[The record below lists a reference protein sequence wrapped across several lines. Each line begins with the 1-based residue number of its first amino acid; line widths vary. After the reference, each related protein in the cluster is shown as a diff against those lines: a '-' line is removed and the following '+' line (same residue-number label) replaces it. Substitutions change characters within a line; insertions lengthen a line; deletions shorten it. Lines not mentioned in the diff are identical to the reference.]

1 MSPLFSIWNHGFFF
15 ILWALTHE
23 LLLSL
28 YFDGQMVM
36 ICSYFKL
43 MSRSFWHVSFSLLL
57 LFVSRHNKCS
67 TPFFYFPY
75 SIQPVSS
82 FWAGSQWKSYLLA
95 RIEWGVQL
103 LPAPPD
109 WQGPGSLSLPA
120 ALGGWAM
127 LSPSCSDRQLG
138 WQVSASVQVVKP
150 ATLFVQAYFL
160 NI

>member
-28 YFDGQMVM
+28 YFDGQVVM
-36 ICSYFKL
+36 ICSCFKL

-57 LFVSRHNKCS
+57 LFVSGHNKCS
-67 TPFFYFPY
+67 APFFYFPY

-82 FWAGSQWKSYLLA
+82 FWAGSPWKSYLLA

-127 LSPSCSDRQLG
+127 LSPSCSDRRLG
-138 WQVSASVQVVKP
+138 WQASASVQVVKP